1 MGEPWL
7 EPMGLPVRGRKL
19 VVGCRGADGVERTVG
34 GNVAFTREPYGRPM
48 ESYVLRV
55 WLPDRPGA
63 LGAVASRIGAVKGD
77 VVGIEILETGAGQA
91 VDELVVRLPDAT
103 LVDLLVAEVR
113 QVDGVQVE
121 EVRPVG
127 PEGHDPRRATLETAA
142 RLVEATSRD
151 GLLVVA
157 RDHGPRSLQAA
168 WVAVLDL
175 EAATSLVAGEGAPN
189 QDWLAA
195 FVHGA
200 ASAASLGG
208 TDAGSSDVIWTALD
222 DVGLAIVAGRDRIA
236 WRENERRQLAALAR
250 IVERRWAELTD

>member
-1 MGEPWL
+1 
-7 EPMGLPVRGRKL
+7 
-19 VVGCRGADGVERTVG
+19 
-34 GNVAFTREPYGRPM
+34 M

-91 VDELVVRLPDAT
+91 VDELVVQLPDAT

-121 EVRPVG
+121 EVRSAG
-127 PEGHDPRRATLETAA
+127 PDGHDPRRATLETAA
-142 RLVEATSRD
+142 LLVEATERAHLLEVCRD
-151 GLLVVA
+151 QA
-157 RDHGPRSLQAA
+157 PRSLSAA
-168 WVAVLDL
+168 WVAVVDLD
-175 EAATSLVAGEGAPN
+175 AGTTLVAGDRAPS

-200 ASAASLGG
+200 STAAELGG
-208 TDAGSSDVIWTALD
+208 ADAGSSDVIWTPLAAVD
-222 DVGLAIVAGRDRIA
+222 LAIVAGRDRIA
-236 WRENERRQLAALAR
+236 WRERERRQLEALAR
-250 IVERRWAELTD
+250 IVAARWAELPDA